1 MGAGAMRI
9 TWGSLLSHC
18 NQIRA
23 IRETKI
29 IPLFCDDAKATV
41 VQATVKHTEMCY
53 QYSRACWN
61 VLPVQQS
68 MLKCTAGT
76 AEHTKM
82 YCQYSQCW
90 NVLPV
95 PHSVSASKV
104 SKLSL
109 LFHFQRGPSR
119 AGWNKMSVQVN
130 YTNLHWML
138 GVTPLTDHHD
148 WNKGAFPCP
157 VM

>member
-53 QYSRACWN
+53 QYSRA
-61 VLPVQQS
+61 
-68 MLKCTAGT
+68 
-76 AEHTKM
+76 
-82 YCQYSQCW
+82 
-90 NVLPV
+90 
-95 PHSVSASKV
+95 
-104 SKLSL
+104 
-109 LFHFQRGPSR
+109 R
-119 AGWNKMSVQVN
+119 
-130 YTNLHWML
+130 
-138 GVTPLTDHHD
+138 
-148 WNKGAFPCP
+148 
-157 VM
+157 